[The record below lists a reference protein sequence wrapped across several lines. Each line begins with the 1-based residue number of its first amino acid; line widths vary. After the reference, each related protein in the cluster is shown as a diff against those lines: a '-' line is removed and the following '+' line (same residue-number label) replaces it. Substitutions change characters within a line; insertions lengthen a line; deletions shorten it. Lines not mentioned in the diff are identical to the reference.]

1 MIGSSAHRQRIISG
15 PSDGGLVK
23 DHSDTL
29 IQLLVTGDIPGVRR
43 ACAAGDVVPSAERA
57 LVCSLVAADPGLRL
71 EQASRLAR
79 NTRDRQLVAITEAHL
94 AGDTD
99 RVVVLVRDHLADH
112 PDSLL
117 AAWIATHHSAGTAT
131 TGATN
136 PQE

>member
-1 MIGSSAHRQRIISG
+1 M
-15 PSDGGLVK
+15 K